1 MAQPLSG
8 IKVVEMGM
16 AIQGPAAGVYLS
28 DMGAEGA
35 QGRAPNWRF
44 KSISSRVNNNTP
56 PETQALCLLLE
67 IEERNQSVLMFTR
80 RKVETFFR
88 L

>member
-28 DMGAEGA
+28 DMGAE
-35 QGRAPNWRF
+35 
-44 KSISSRVNNNTP
+44 
-56 PETQALCLLLE
+56 
-67 IEERNQSVLMFTR
+67 VL
-80 RKVETFFR
+80 KVEPPR
-88 L
+88 AVASA